1 MSFSTSTSLDQMAL
15 PSIMTSETMKFVA
28 LWFPDMFCNFRFM
41 KTLAAGSIVWT
52 EWIGEKCIS
61 ICICICS
68 RVCIW
73 QLDIEWLDWMV
84 YLYECEPTGRKCHQG
99 GNLNIQSQS
108 QRRHTALFLFN
119 VLRFNVLCFHY
130 FLHYDRSHRWN
141 ISQKIFQLRG
151 TERDPK
157 VSL

>member
-1 MSFSTSTSLDQMAL
+1 MYELQNVSPAFVKKNDGGFLIISSHICHAQFSQKEVFFEAT
-15 PSIMTSETMKFVA
+15 
-28 LWFPDMFCNFRFM
+28 
-41 KTLAAGSIVWT
+41 
-52 EWIGEKCIS
+52 S
-61 ICICICS
+61 ICICI
-68 RVCIW
+68 W
-73 QLDIEWLDWMV
+73 QLNIEWLDWMV
-84 YLYECEPTGRKCHQG
+84 YLYECEPTGGKCHQG

-151 TERDPK
+151 TERDTK
-157 VSL
+157 VSV